1 MAHVHAKDSAY
12 FTEQLCTIA
21 VCGALGGV
29 AITLWAMPDGLI
41 LLGPQFQAPFG
52 NPWLS
57 PVLWGGIAVVAAVLV
72 RAVAVWFSVG
82 KSPSTQAHDHD
93 HVHDHGHSHH
103 DHDHDHDHCDHDHDH
118 GHADEAIMAAP
129 APGGMIS
136 NPTTTHQQSVHSH
149 EHTHDREHDHTHEHV
164 HDHGH
169 EHGWAPWRYVVLLI
183 PVGFYFLGLIPK
195 AFSDLGAVNTDFDEA
210 GRPVVAKGGDVIRG
224 FLELER
230 AAGTEASRQ
239 ALEGRKAEVTGQAVV
254 NTDPRR
260 FGLVRYKISCCAAD
274 AVPLNMRIE
283 VSDADSAGK
292 AFSTQTLAKKWVTV
306 TGIIQFRKIRGS
318 DEYVTVLEA
327 MANDVVILP
336 KVPDNPFV
344 Y

>member
-1 MAHVHAKDSAY
+1 MAHVHAKDGAY
-12 FTEQLCTIA
+12 FTEQLCTIG

-29 AITLWAMPDGLI
+29 AITLWAIPGGLKF
-41 LLGPQFQAPFG
+41 LGPQFQAPFG

-82 KSPSTQAHDHD
+82 KASSDQAHDHNQ
-93 HVHDHGHSHH
+93 VHEHGHFHH

-118 GHADEAIMAAP
+118 SHA
-129 APGGMIS
+129 
-136 NPTTTHQQSVHSH
+136 H
-149 EHTHDREHDHTHEHV
+149 EHGHNHVHEHAP
-164 HDHGH
+164 DHGH

-195 AFSDLGAVNTDFDEA
+195 AFSDLGAINTDFDEA
-210 GRPVVAKGGDVIRG
+210 GRPVVAKTGDVIRG

-239 ALEGRKAEVTGQAVV
+239 AYEGRKAEVTGQAVV
-254 NTDPRR
+254 SADPRR

-283 VSDADSAGK
+283 VSDAGSASN

-306 TGIIQFRKIRGS
+306 TGIIKFGKLRGS
-318 DEYVTVLEA
+318 EEYVTVLEA
-327 MANDVVILP
+327 EAKDVETLQGA
-336 KVPDNPFV
+336 PDNPFV